1 MTTKLDKAKEFWGMV
16 AERFQFRRDNG
27 PIETLDA
34 LENYVST
41 RAAYMAQK
49 SMFGYVKTRMGTKYP
64 EMFRNDDIMVG
75 VNLGKMHMFAACLS
89 DLAIFAT
96 AEALKN
102 ANVDDSARRAVAM
115 RFYKTAIA
123 DNPDD
128 SVEKFSP
135 DEAIATFET
144 RLIGIDWLGM
154 ALTRDQFSASPS
166 ALMDWAPIADEL
178 KKLDR
183 ESAMNSVR
191 FAWNNIREELRN
203 RLENGKIADTM
214 SHQSAS
220 RDAAAAP

>member
-1 MTTKLDKAKEFWGMV
+1 MTTKLDKVKDFWGMV
-16 AERFQFRRDNG
+16 AERFQFRRDSG

-34 LENYVST
+34 LETYVST
-41 RAAYMAQK
+41 RSAYMAQK

-96 AEALKN
+96 AQALKS
-102 ANVDDSARRAVAM
+102 ASVDDAARRAVAM
-115 RFYKTAIA
+115 RFYKKAIA

-128 SVEKFSP
+128 SVEKFSG
-135 DEAIATFET
+135 DEAVAAFET
-144 RLIGIDWLGM
+144 RLIGVDWLGR
-154 ALTRDQFSASPS
+154 ALTRDQFTESPE
-166 ALMDWAPIADEL
+166 ALMRWAPIADEL

-191 FAWNNIREELRN
+191 FAWNNIRAEVIK
-203 RLENGKIADTM
+203 RLENGRIADTM
-214 SHQSAS
+214 SNQTAS